1 MLKSLLISYLVASSR
16 AYSVGD
22 VNPRALQGIWRLT
35 SLDKDGLPFEKH
47 RNHLLSADPESIW
60 ESRGFMPMKEFTTY
74 PKKKLSLPPP
84 EKKQTEL
91 YIKLKDDMTFE
102 QCSSSLYEDDEEKSL
117 EEKLQADLARRERET
132 FAMKGTWDFIDG
144 KLILASD
151 RPEKKPFSA
160 YDDEELPSADTI
172 LVGKVSAS
180 SEESFESPVVEDA
193 QMTKEPKHDAKQKQI
208 DVNLSV
214 PKGKIKTGKFMYPK
228 HHPSFFEQPIFNPQ
242 STGRFELKQVESD
255 HKVEDEDDLVE
266 LFRKDDLAGKKYYLS
281 TFPLAERKK
290 KDRRGRVIE
299 EEGDETEKL
308 AKNVQVGHLSDVRC
322 NALTF
327 LMFHFP

>member
-1 MLKSLLISYLVASSR
+1 
-16 AYSVGD
+16 
-22 VNPRALQGIWRLT
+22 
-35 SLDKDGLPFEKH
+35 
-47 RNHLLSADPESIW
+47 
-60 ESRGFMPMKEFTTY
+60 
-74 PKKKLSLPPP
+74 
-84 EKKQTEL
+84 
-91 YIKLKDDMTFE
+91 
-102 QCSSSLYEDDEEKSL
+102 
-117 EEKLQADLARRERET
+117 
-132 FAMKGTWDFIDG
+132 
-144 KLILASD
+144 
-151 RPEKKPFSA
+151 
-160 YDDEELPSADTI
+160 
-172 LVGKVSAS
+172 
-180 SEESFESPVVEDA
+180 
-193 QMTKEPKHDAKQKQI
+193 MTKEPKHDAKQKQI